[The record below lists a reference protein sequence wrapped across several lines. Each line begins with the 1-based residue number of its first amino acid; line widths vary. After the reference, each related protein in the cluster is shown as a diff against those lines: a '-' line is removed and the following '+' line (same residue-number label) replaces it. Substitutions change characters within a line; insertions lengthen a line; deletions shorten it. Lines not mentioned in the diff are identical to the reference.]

1 MGKPT
6 PTAEQRRLVALWR
19 GSTLS
24 QSAFARSHDI
34 LPGTFASWVARH
46 DRPVAS
52 APSAF
57 VEITAGSAEKV
68 TQKFVVLLG
77 DHALGFEAPPPPA
90 WFAQVVRELAS
101 C

>member
-46 DRPVAS
+46 DRPVPS

-57 VEITAGSAEKV
+57 VEISAGSAEKV
-68 TQKFVVLLG
+68 TPIFVVRLG

>member
-1 MGKPT
+1 MSKAT
-6 PTAEQRRLVALWR
+6 PTTEQRRLVALWR
-19 GSTLS
+19 ASTLS
-24 QSAFARSHDI
+24 QSAFARSHNI

-57 VEITAGSAEKV
+57 VEVTTGPAEKV
-68 TQKFVVLLG
+68 KPVFVVLLG
-77 DHALGFEAPPPPA
+77 HHALGFEAPPPPA